1 MESLGA
7 LGNGA
12 LVSKVLEAVFV
23 KRDPASVASYFS
35 DNYIQHNPLIP
46 NGKESIVGVVASLSA
61 DFTYEQGLIVADGD
75 HVMVH
80 GRYTGWGPAPLIAVD
95 IFRVANGQI
104 VEHWDVMQE
113 EVLAKDTV
121 SGNSMF

>member
-1 MESLGA
+1 MASLNS
-7 LGNGA
+7 LENSA

-35 DNYIQHNPLIP
+35 DNYIQHNPVIP
-46 NGKESIVGVVASLSA
+46 NGKSSIVEVVASLPA
-61 DFTYEQGLIVADGD
+61 DFTYERGLIVADGD

>member
-1 MESLGA
+1 MASLNS
-7 LGNGA
+7 LENSA
-12 LVSKVLEAVFV
+12 LVSKLLEAVFV

-35 DNYIQHNPLIP
+35 DNYIQHNPVIP
-46 NGKESIVGVVASLSA
+46 NGKSSIVEVVASLPA
-61 DFTYEQGLIVADGD
+61 DFTYERGLIVADGD